1 MEAVIFGRNNKKRK
15 RDEVDGLDNMDDHM
29 NRRRKMIEER
39 LKLLN
44 NDNLAPE
51 DLLLR
56 AAQEQDLED
65 EAQASKMREQQAR
78 ELQEEEELSEE
89 EVQKQLEKDEAYKV
103 KKAVQA
109 MREKGEL
116 QRYNSLKAKEQKE
129 DERIEQQVIDL
140 NGVPKVIQQSRV
152 QITRTVTSM
161 IDKKKVVMDNVSI
174 KQTTNI
180 INHKNIEI
188 ETVHHKPTS

>member
-188 ETVHHKPTS
+188 ETVHQKPTS